1 MDDFKVDNDVHR
13 KDRSTMLVVEQNVF
27 EELTNREENSCDDS
41 EITNHSLKSYTSLN
55 PGVDKPESECNTISF
70 HDQFSAHLSLCI
82 PSDVDMNMQLVSSS
96 ADCVKEVAPVVP
108 LESAK
113 EVSAGEGVMQWKL
126 EMNDFISMFSECGD
140 SSCDSSVSEQSSVIS
155 SPCTPFTVHSDK
167 TQSEDLDRADIWVP
181 SLDLDEED
189 SALIIENEQFLDIL
203 SSDFP
208 SPSFSA
214 VRSFQFGHF
223 FSSPATLHM
232 EEANDADEAIFWPFE
247 RTSYSTPEF
256 DKFMN
261 ISPRIS
267 TMHIGLSE
275 IQRKERFSSV
285 LACWAP
291 PTKRLL
297 LFSPLLSPRRGN
309 KQGRA
314 LPSPPLLAGLG
325 QQLLT
330 MAGTLV
336 LPVALGT
343 TFAGRTKKSHGSRR
357 PTSMLAMLLNRPVR
371 MAAFT
376 GLRSVHSFTTTPSSS
391 FRSTAASYRSSRR
404 GRRSRF
410 VTRAMFERFTEKAI
424 KVIMLAQEEARRLGH
439 NFVGTE
445 QVLLGLVGEGTGIAA
460 KVLKSMGINLKDARV
475 EVEKIIG
482 RGNGFVAVEIPFT
495 PRAKRV
501 LELSLEEAR
510 QLGHN
515 YIGSEH
521 LLLGLLREG
530 EGVAARVLES
540 LGADPSNIR
549 TQVVR
554 MIGETTEA
562 VGAGVGGGSSG
573 NKMPT
578 LEEYGTNL
586 TKLAEEGKLD
596 PVVGREPQIERV
608 IQILGRRTKNNPCLI
623 GEPGV
628 GKTAIAEGLAQRI
641 NSGDVPETIEG
652 KKVITLD
659 MGLLVAGTKYR
670 GEFEERL
677 KKLMEEIKQ
686 SDEII
691 LFIDEVHTLIGA
703 GAAEGAIDAANILK
717 PALARGELQCIGATT
732 LDEYRKHV
740 EKDPALERRF
750 QPVKVPEPSVD
761 ETIEILRGLR
771 ERYEIHHKLSYTDD
785 SLIAAAKL
793 SYQYI
798 SDRFLPDKAIDLID
812 EAGSRVRLRH
822 AQVPEEAR
830 ELDKELKQIT
840 KDKNEAVRGQDF
852 EKAGELRD
860 REMELKAQITALI
873 DKSKEMIKADTA
885 SGETGPM
892 VHESD
897 IQHIVSSW
905 TGIPVEKVS
914 TDESDKL
921 LKMEETLH
929 KRVIGQDEAVKAI
942 SRSVRRA
949 RVGLKNPN
957 RPIASFI
964 FAGPTGVGK
973 SELAKTLASYYFGSE
988 EAMIR
993 LDMSEFMERHTVSK
1007 LIGSPPGYVGYT
1019 EGGQLTEAVR
1029 RRPYSVVLFDEI
1041 EKAHPDVFNMMLQI
1055 LEDGRLTDSKG
1066 RTVDFKN
1073 TLLIMTS
1080 NVGSSVIEKGGR
1092 KIGFDLESDEK
1103 DSSYGRIKSLVV
1115 EEMKQ
1120 YFRPEF
1126 LNRLDEMIV
1135 FRQLTKLEVKEI
1147 ADIMLQEVFTRLK
1160 LKEINLQVTEK
1171 FKERVVDEGYNPS
1184 YGARP
1189 LRRAIMRLLE
1199 DSLAEKMLAGEVKEG
1214 DSAIVDVDSEGKVV
1228 VLNGQ
1233 SGLPELQTPAVTV

>member
-1 MDDFKVDNDVHR
+1 
-13 KDRSTMLVVEQNVF
+13 
-27 EELTNREENSCDDS
+27 
-41 EITNHSLKSYTSLN
+41 
-55 PGVDKPESECNTISF
+55 
-70 HDQFSAHLSLCI
+70 
-82 PSDVDMNMQLVSSS
+82 
-96 ADCVKEVAPVVP
+96 
-108 LESAK
+108 
-113 EVSAGEGVMQWKL
+113 
-126 EMNDFISMFSECGD
+126 
-140 SSCDSSVSEQSSVIS
+140 
-155 SPCTPFTVHSDK
+155 
-167 TQSEDLDRADIWVP
+167 
-181 SLDLDEED
+181 
-189 SALIIENEQFLDIL
+189 
-203 SSDFP
+203 
-208 SPSFSA
+208 
-214 VRSFQFGHF
+214 
-223 FSSPATLHM
+223 
-232 EEANDADEAIFWPFE
+232 
-247 RTSYSTPEF
+247 
-256 DKFMN
+256 
-261 ISPRIS
+261 
-267 TMHIGLSE
+267 
-275 IQRKERFSSV
+275 
-285 LACWAP
+285 
-291 PTKRLL
+291 
-297 LFSPLLSPRRGN
+297 
-309 KQGRA
+309 
-314 LPSPPLLAGLG
+314 
-325 QQLLT
+325 

-336 LPVALGT
+336 LPVALET
-343 TFAGRTKKSHGSRR
+343 TFAGRTGGRHCKSHGTRST
-357 PTSMLAMLLNRPVR
+357 PSMLAMSLNRPVR
-371 MAAFT
+371 MAAFV
-376 GLRSVHSFTTTPSSS
+376 GLRSVHSFSAMRSSN
-391 FRSTAASYRSSRR
+391 FRSTVASYRFSRR
-404 GRRSRF
+404 GRRASF

-562 VGAGVGGGSSG
+562 VGAGVGGGNSG

-608 IQILGRRTKNNPCLI
+608 VQILGRRTKNNPCLI

-641 NSGDVPETIEG
+641 SSGDVPETIEG

-771 ERYEIHHKLSYTDD
+771 ERYEIHHKLRYTDD

-873 DKSKEMIKADTA
+873 DKSKEMNKAETE

-949 RVGLKNPN
+949 RVGLKSPN

-1092 KIGFDLESDEK
+1092 KIGFDLDSDEK
-1103 DSSYGRIKSLVV
+1103 DSSYGRIKSLVI

-1147 ADIMLQEVFTRLK
+1147 ADIMLQEVFARLK
-1160 LKEINLQVTEK
+1160 TKDINLQVTEK
-1171 FKERVVDEGYNPS
+1171 FKERVVDEGYNPN

-1199 DSLAEKMLAGEVKEG
+1199 DSLAEKILGGEVKEG
-1214 DSAIVDVDSEGKVV
+1214 DSVIVDVDPEGKVI
-1228 VLNGQ
+1228 VLNGE
-1233 SGLPELQTPAVTV
+1233 SGLPELPAPAVAV